1 VRQPADLDTLTVRV
15 TVKPDDQLARESAAQ
30 ACRGAIFAAIV
41 LAQQAGA
48 LDLCGRLYALHSE
61 ALAFERVIRDGEGG
75 C

>member
-48 LDLCGRLYALHSE
+48 LDLAWGLLKLHVETEACMRLTGAIQS
-61 ALAFERVIRDGEGG
+61 
-75 C
+75 